1 MKRFLNFLM
10 FTLEGV
16 EKIKEITNRELPL
29 VADLKS
35 SLEKLRMKKEKVLSY
50 IIKSSEKLLIKK

>member
-1 MKRFLNFLM
+1 M